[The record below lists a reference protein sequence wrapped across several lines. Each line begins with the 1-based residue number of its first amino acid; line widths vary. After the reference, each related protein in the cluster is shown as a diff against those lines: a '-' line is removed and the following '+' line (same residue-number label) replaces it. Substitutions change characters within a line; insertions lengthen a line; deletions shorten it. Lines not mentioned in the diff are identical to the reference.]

1 MRPTT
6 KIRTVTALEA
16 RTQLGQ
22 LMKDV
27 QKGGARVLV
36 EKSGV
41 PMVGI
46 ISAEEF
52 KRLVA
57 EREARFE
64 VVDRIRGRLRPVSE
78 AEVLEDVRTAVKQAR
93 RRRRG

>member
-1 MRPTT
+1 MPG
-6 KIRTVTALEA
+6 KIRTVPALEA
-16 RTQLGQ
+16 RTHLGEI
-22 LMKDV
+22 MKEV
-27 QKGGARVLV
+27 QGGRVRVLV

-52 KRLVA
+52 QRIVA

-64 VVDRIRGRLRPVSE
+64 VVDRIRRRIPPIPE
-78 AEVLEDVRTAVKQAR
+78 TEVERDVREALRHVR
-93 RRRRG
+93 RRRRA